1 MRKIRIFYGWW
12 ICLGGALVM
21 GMSAGINFHGFGNF
35 IIPLSREFG
44 WSRTVVSAIF
54 SVARLESGFIGPVEG
69 WAVDKIGPRKLMLI
83 GIPLMGLGFVS
94 LYWVNGLTTFLIA
107 YVLGVTLGNSLG
119 MHTPVSA
126 AVANWFNKRRGLAFG
141 IMWSGVGIGGVFVPL
156 LGWAVSEFGWRQ
168 AALFTG
174 IFVVVAGLPVA
185 AIVRHRP
192 EQYGLLPD
200 GVTPTEG
207 DTDKDGKGL
216 KIDFSKDYTARQA
229 LRTSS
234 FWFLSLSIAAR
245 SLVSGGVGLHLVP
258 YFIGLGSSPV
268 QAATYAGSV
277 GIMSI
282 PGRFGLSYLGDFLNR
297 RYTMAACLFLMTVS
311 ILMLAGA
318 ESIKD
323 AVPAMIVYS
332 IAQGGISVIPQALI
346 ADYFGRRAFATITGF
361 RSMIQM
367 SGIIIG
373 PVVSGY
379 MYDKNGTYEAAF
391 IGFAGAAVV
400 SLVLVLMAFPPKT
413 LQR

>member
-1 MRKIRIFYGWW
+1 MI
-12 ICLGGALVM
+12 
-21 GMSAGINFHGFGNF
+21 
-35 IIPLSREFG
+35 
-44 WSRTVVSAIF
+44 
-54 SVARLESGFIGPVEG
+54 
-69 WAVDKIGPRKLMLI
+69 
-83 GIPLMGLGFVS
+83 
-94 LYWVNGLTTFLIA
+94 
-107 YVLGVTLGNSLG
+107 
-119 MHTPVSA
+119 
-126 AVANWFNKRRGLAFG
+126 
-141 IMWSGVGIGGVFVPL
+141 
-156 LGWAVSEFGWRQ
+156 
-168 AALFTG
+168 
-174 IFVVVAGLPVA
+174 AGLPVA

-200 GVTPTEG
+200 GVTPTERS
-207 DTDKDGKGL
+207 DGKDVKEL
-216 KIDFSKDYTARQA
+216 KVDFSGDYTAREA

-311 ILMLAGA
+311 ILMLSGA

-323 AVPAMIVYS
+323 ALPAMIVYS

-346 ADYFGRRAFATITGF
+346 ADYFGRKAFATITGF

-400 SLVLVLMAFPPKT
+400 SLLLVLMAFPPKN
-413 LQR
+413 LQK